1 MLQRRILT
9 PVIPVQKAPPKAQQA
24 EYASSGHSPK
34 RRRSNEGQAIPVCE
48 PSKETLQYSWTQRV
62 KQTAPTS
69 SPLTELASSQFPP
82 TPTPANID
90 YQAVLLNLSNE
101 YISAAYNM
109 SSTLAT
115 PEVSEEQLDDYHSL
129 LSTGMGC
136 LESALKNFRAMDARM
151 EARIRLRLASLLF
164 EETDNDTEAEEILS
178 KGLSACERARLPEL
192 KYAMLHLL
200 ARLWYKGGKSKAAMK
215 AVEKHITEVEKLNLV
230 HWIYAFRFLRVSL
243 GLQADNSY
251 VESSALV
258 RQLTAI
264 NAVADRQQDVA
275 VQIVASGMEALIHLR
290 SRTPDS
296 VDLAQRALAAAR
308 MHQMSHEM
316 ASMPQAT
323 ALLNY
328 VDLGCSIMHFKPEQ
342 ASAKVELMQADLN
355 SMNRQSSWC
364 NDGSWHVQLGAI
376 RTSSANIDADTG
388 GVVRIFDGQPS
399 LVFKWFTKIQVY
411 ILTYMFSSLS
421 SMHKNANPEQ
431 KAEALLNEA
440 LKLSKLPIEDAQQS
454 MSAASAQYNTQRL
467 LRVNLRLYVIFAFC
481 GRSDWDKALKGIENI
496 RKDIDELEEDPGA
509 DITSLI
515 AYLEAVCKHG
525 LADLQGALDLYHSP
539 HLKVPTQMDAKSA
552 AGSISPIRVLA
563 ALNSIMIMRH
573 FGRREEADR
582 LLTIVEPACL
592 VKSTSYGSEYGSKAI
607 ESAFMILKATEP
619 RDRAADNQILKTKQ
633 HLQVA
638 VNAAKIALNNQL
650 LCIVMNIMTDLFF
663 HNIVGDQAEKSARA
677 GRTLAK
683 KSQDKLWTAVAD
695 RMYGN
700 TLEKCGKGAEAA
712 AVRREAQEA
721 MERMPESLKTALLA
735 EEMGGS

>member
-1 MLQRRILT
+1 MAQRRVLT
-9 PVIPVQKAPPKAQQA
+9 PARPVQKATPKVEQA
-24 EYASSGHSPK
+24 EYVSSTHSPK
-34 RRRSNEGQAIPVCE
+34 RRRSNDGQVIPVCKPPK
-48 PSKETLQYSWTQRV
+48 PSQTQRV
-62 KQTAPTS
+62 KQPPPTS
-69 SPLTELASSQFPP
+69 SPLTELGSSQFPP

-90 YQAVLLNLSNE
+90 YQAVLLDLSNE
-101 YISAAYNM
+101 YISAAYSM
-109 SSTLAT
+109 SSALAM
-115 PEVSEEQLDDYHSL
+115 PEVSVEQLDEYHGL

-151 EARIRLRLASLLF
+151 EARIRLRLASLLY

-178 KGLSACERARLPEL
+178 KGLSACERARLSEL

-251 VESSALV
+251 VESSTLV

-264 NAVADRQQDVA
+264 NAVADRHHDAA
-275 VQIVASGMEALIHLR
+275 VQIVAFTMEALIHLR
-290 SRTPDS
+290 ARTPDS

-308 MHQMSHEM
+308 MHQTSPEM
-316 ASMPQAT
+316 AAMPQAR

-328 VDLGCSIMHFKPEQ
+328 IDLGCSIMHFNLEQ
-342 ASAKVELMQADLN
+342 ASAKMRLMQGDLD
-355 SMNRQSSWC
+355 SANRDSSWC
-364 NDGSWHVQLGAI
+364 RDGSWHVQLGAI
-376 RTSSANIDADTG
+376 RTSSINIDADTG
-388 GVVRIFDGQPS
+388 GVVCMVNGQPS
-399 LVFKWFTKIQVY
+399 LVFKWFTKMQIY
-411 ILTYMFSSLS
+411 ILAFMFSSLC
-421 SMHKNANPEQ
+421 SMHKNASSEQ
-431 KAEALLNEA
+431 KAEAFLDEA
-440 LKLSKLPIEDAQQS
+440 LKMSKIPIESAQQS
-454 MSAASAQYNTQRL
+454 VSAASTQYNTQRL
-467 LRVNLRLYVIFAFC
+467 LRVNLRLYVVFAFC

-509 DITSLI
+509 DIMSLI

-525 LADLQGALDLYHSP
+525 LADLKGALKLYQSP
-539 HLKVPTQMDAKSA
+539 QLQVPSHVDAKAA
-552 AGSISPIRVLA
+552 AGGISPIRVLA
-563 ALNSIMIMRH
+563 ALNSILIMRH
-573 FGRREEADR
+573 FGKREEADR
-582 LLTIVEPACL
+582 LLIIIEPACH
-592 VKSTSYGSEYGSKAI
+592 VQSTSYGNEYGSKAI
-607 ESAFMILKATEP
+607 ESAFMILKAIEP
-619 RDRAADNQILKTKQ
+619 PNRAADNLILKTKQ

-638 VNAAKIALNNQL
+638 VSAAKIALNNQL

-700 TLEKCGKGAEAA
+700 TLEKCGKTAEAA

-721 MERMPESLKTALLA
+721 MERMPESLKVALLT
-735 EEMGGS
+735 EQMDES